1 MGAAPPPRPLLDSRP
16 LPPPPTVAEQREAL
30 ENHLGLTAE
39 VYGPERAGVVMRKVC
54 IRYADL
60 HPLESDVRL
69 AFIQARSSQDV
80 EEALRRWYDPARE
93 WPPVRRVERGAAAAA
108 MSE

>member
-1 MGAAPPPRPLLDSRP
+1 
-16 LPPPPTVAEQREAL
+16 
-30 ENHLGLTAE
+30 
-39 VYGPERAGVVMRKVC
+39 MRKVC

-60 HPLESDVRL
+60 HPLESDVRI